1 VAEALSLVERGL
13 ALASEPTL
21 SFKLTELR
29 ARLLLRLGRRDAAEQ
44 AARDALAIAA
54 TSAQKAAAWVALAEC
69 LRGTP
74 RDAEAL
80 SALEAAEQAA
90 ASDDY
95 AMLSHIQYLTG
106 SVLFPRARAQE
117 CLVAHQQALS
127 HARLAGSPH
136 AEARALSGLGD
147 AYYIQGDLRRA
158 AQHF

>member
-1 VAEALSLVERGL
+1 
-13 ALASEPTL
+13 
-21 SFKLTELR
+21 
-29 ARLLLRLGRRDAAEQ
+29 
-44 AARDALAIAA
+44 
-54 TSAQKAAAWVALAEC
+54 
-69 LRGTP
+69 
-74 RDAEAL
+74 
-80 SALEAAEQAA
+80 EQAA

-158 AQHF
+158 AQHFERCVDLTEQLGLMRLACVNRVMVQLVHVFLLANPMRAVAEVSRLAEGAREELDLPGEAVARSSAI